1 MDLQGNHEYF
11 SHKYKVSKKIRENL
25 NLIGNKFKDFKSS
38 KDFFNK
44 RLKENLYYVGVENL
58 KILYSISLLDKKKIV
73 EKDIAFLKNIKKIT
87 VPKFPFDGKFLIK
100 KGIQEGKKIGIILKE
115 AEQVWLQNNFNLSSK
130 EFEVVIKKNT
140 ISN

>member
-1 MDLQGNHEYF
+1 MGYRVIPTND
-11 SHKYKVSKKIRENL
+11 INL
-25 NLIGNKFKDFKSS
+25 TPNVAIG
-38 KDFFNK
+38 
-44 RLKENLYYVGVENL
+44 V
-58 KILYSISLLDKKKIV
+58 
-73 EKDIAFLKNIKKIT
+73 
-87 VPKFPFDGKFLIK
+87 KFPFDGKFLIK